1 MASGTEGGNL
11 GAWLRCW
18 WAILVVCVSLLVGLG
33 VFSARVDAQIQ
44 LLVVRQQVQDQLWT
58 ERMNPVL
65 TRLSAVEATQD
76 NARAERALLGRKI
89 DRLLV
94 IQGVD
99 PDAIR

>member
-18 WAILVVCVSLLVGLG
+18 WPVLVVCVTMLIGMG
-33 VFSARVDAQIQ
+33 AFSARVDAQIQ
-44 LLVVRQQVQDQLWT
+44 LLMVRQQVQDQLWA
-58 ERMNPVL
+58 ERMAPAL
-65 TRLSAVEATQD
+65 ARLAAVECQQQTAS
-76 NARAERALLGRKI
+76 AERIRLERKI